1 MKQSIMR
8 RLAGG
13 IVLLV
18 VTLALLGVCFAAR
31 SATDNVVDRD
41 AGALLRAVQEL
52 SSISASLEV
61 LAAGA
66 DSASKGQRLS
76 RIAGSEREIDTLLET
91 TVSSVSRSILYPGKL
106 KEDATGLQEAL
117 RTTWST
123 ALQGAVDAAA
133 NGAGDGTAM
142 ASFGLA
148 TEKVLSDFA
157 RIRTELDEADAGTDR
172 TLSILFAS
180 FALLGAV
187 SLFGFIFW
195 ALFSIRR
202 DLLRLIEFSGSLG
215 QGEAVA
221 ALEVTENGEIGA
233 LAEQLRKL
241 GSLEALAARLR
252 SAAERIVVDFPSVAK
267 NAARVQESFA
277 GQTQIVK
284 DASRGL
290 ADVAQSVRDVARN
303 ADSSLAAAR
312 AGGMAV
318 EASLETIQRAI
329 DATSLLEERTSR
341 IEEVVAL
348 IGDVADQTELLS
360 LNASIEAARAGE
372 AGRGF
377 TVVAQQVRKLADRSA
392 RSASEIAD
400 LAQIMLD
407 AVRRIAA
414 DARDSIR
421 TIESLR
427 RDLTGVSEALKS
439 ITSLAETA
447 AAGAGRTESALTQAL
462 ELGTDT
468 VKRTQAI
475 AATNKSLEE
484 EVEQVASIVTRL
496 PSGPERTED
505 MPVVG
510 ETEVGSQHREASER
524 PPVEMDIRPPVP
536 GRVQGPDAIEELP
549 GADERRA
556 GQAGSGEAAE
566 LEELEPAEEEP

>member
-1 MKQSIMR
+1 MR
-8 RLAGG
+8 RLAGA

-31 SATDNVVDRD
+31 AATDNLVDKD
-41 AGALLRAVQEL
+41 AGALSRAVQEL
-52 SSISASLEV
+52 NAVSVSLAV

-66 DSASKGQRLS
+66 DSASKGQRVS
-76 RIAGSEREIDTLLET
+76 RIADSAREIDTLVKT
-91 TVSSVSRSILYPGKL
+91 TVSSMTGSILYPGKL
-106 KEDATGLQEAL
+106 KEDAASLQEAV
-117 RTTWST
+117 RTPWSA
-123 ALQGAVDAAA
+123 ALQAAAAAAA

-157 RIRTELDEADAGTDR
+157 LIRAGLDQARAGMEK
-172 TLSILFAS
+172 TLSILFGS

-195 ALFSIRR
+195 AFFSIRR

-215 QGEAVA
+215 QGEAVD
-221 ALEVTENGEIGA
+221 ALDVTENGEIGA
-233 LAEQLRKL
+233 LAAQLRKL

-252 SAAERIVVDFPSVAK
+252 SAAGRIVVDFPSVAK

-284 DASRGL
+284 DASHGL
-290 ADVAQSVRDVARN
+290 ADVSQSVRDVARK
-303 ADSSLAAAR
+303 ADGSLAAAR

-414 DARDSIR
+414 DARDSFQ

-462 ELGTDT
+462 ELGADT

-475 AATNKSLEE
+475 AAANKSLEE

-505 MPVVG
+505 LPAVG
-510 ETEVGSQHREASER
+510 ETEVGNQEREASER
-524 PPVEMDIRPPVP
+524 PPGEIDDIRPPVP
-536 GRVQGPDAIEELP
+536 GRVQGTDAIEELP
-549 GADERRA
+549 GADEKLM
-556 GQAGSGEAAE
+556 GQAGSGEATE
-566 LEELEPAEEEP
+566 LEELDPVEEEP

>member
-13 IVLLV
+13 VMLLV
-18 VTLALLGVCFAAR
+18 VTLALLGLCFAAR
-31 SATDNVVDRD
+31 TASDNLVDKD
-41 AGALLRAVQEL
+41 AGALLRAGEQLNAVTV
-52 SSISASLEV
+52 SLGV

-66 DSASKGQRLS
+66 DSASKAQRLT
-76 RIAGSEREIDTLLET
+76 RISDSAREIDALLET
-91 TVSSVSRSILYPGKL
+91 TISSMTGSILYPAKL
-106 KEDATGLQEAL
+106 KQDAVSLQQAL
-117 RTTWST
+117 TTTWSP
-123 ALQGAVDAAA
+123 ALQGAVAAMSSGVA
-133 NGAGDGTAM
+133 NSTAM
-142 ASFGLA
+142 ASFDLA
-148 TEKVLSDFA
+148 TERMLSDFA
-157 RIRTELDEADAGTDR
+157 VIRSEFDDATAGMDK
-172 TLSILFAS
+172 TLSVLFAS
-180 FALLGAV
+180 FALLGAI

-202 DLLRLIEFSGSLG
+202 DLVRLIEFSSSLG
-215 QGEAVA
+215 QGETVA
-221 ALEVTENGEIGA
+221 ALEVPENGEIGA
-233 LAEQLRKL
+233 LAAQLRKI

-252 SAAERIVVDFPSVAK
+252 AAAERIVVDFPSVAR

-284 DASRGL
+284 EASRGL

-303 ADSSLAAAR
+303 ADGSLAAAR

-318 EASLETIQRAI
+318 EASLEIIQRAI

-414 DARDSIR
+414 DARDSFH

-427 RDLTGVSEALKS
+427 RDLTGMSEALTS
-439 ITSLAETA
+439 ITGLAETA

-462 ELGTDT
+462 EIGTDS
-468 VKRTQAI
+468 VKRAQSI

-496 PSGPERTED
+496 PNGSERPEEL
-505 MPVVG
+505 PLVG
-510 ETEVGSQHREASER
+510 ETEAASGEREVTEK
-524 PPVEMDIRPPVP
+524 PPAEIDLRPPVP
-536 GRVQGPDAIEELP
+536 GRVQVTDAIEELP
-549 GADERRA
+549 GADEKRVP
-556 GQAGSGEAAE
+556 AGSGEAAE
-566 LEELEPAEEEP
+566 LEELESPEEET